1 MDIAKQVLKA
11 VFVSILLLFSLLI
24 FRQPHKAY
32 YYTNGEYIF
41 SPGSAP
47 SSTRSEIITQLDKF
61 QAGCTRRDLD
71 QVDKFIEQ
79 LFSKDN
85 LLVLGPMPDEIF
97 IGDEEV
103 SKLIYSDWNTWGDMK
118 FMIDTAN
125 ISSAGDAAWIS
136 TIGYVRFDL
145 PRFLVLPLRLSAV
158 MVKEDQDWKF
168 QSMQFQFD
176 LNLFFLFFTTN
187 MLVAWLSAS
196 VETLVV
202 LVVKRFQL
210 KGKTVDFSQSSG
222 IL

>member
-1 MDIAKQVLKA
+1 
-11 VFVSILLLFSLLI
+11 
-24 FRQPHKAY
+24 
-32 YYTNGEYIF
+32 
-41 SPGSAP
+41 
-47 SSTRSEIITQLDKF
+47 
-61 QAGCTRRDLD
+61 
-71 QVDKFIEQ
+71 
-79 LFSKDN
+79 
-85 LLVLGPMPDEIF
+85 
-97 IGDEEV
+97 
-103 SKLIYSDWNTWGDMK
+103 
-118 FMIDTAN
+118 
-125 ISSAGDAAWIS
+125 
-136 TIGYVRFDL
+136 
-145 PRFLVLPLRLSAV
+145 

>member
-1 MDIAKQVLKA
+1 M
-11 VFVSILLLFSLLI
+11 
-24 FRQPHKAY
+24 
-32 YYTNGEYIF
+32 
-41 SPGSAP
+41 
-47 SSTRSEIITQLDKF
+47 
-61 QAGCTRRDLD
+61 
-71 QVDKFIEQ
+71 
-79 LFSKDN
+79 
-85 LLVLGPMPDEIF
+85 
-97 IGDEEV
+97 
-103 SKLIYSDWNTWGDMK
+103 
-118 FMIDTAN
+118 
-125 ISSAGDAAWIS
+125 
-136 TIGYVRFDL
+136 
-145 PRFLVLPLRLSAV
+145 

>member
-1 MDIAKQVLKA
+1 
-11 VFVSILLLFSLLI
+11 
-24 FRQPHKAY
+24 
-32 YYTNGEYIF
+32 
-41 SPGSAP
+41 
-47 SSTRSEIITQLDKF
+47 
-61 QAGCTRRDLD
+61 
-71 QVDKFIEQ
+71 
-79 LFSKDN
+79 
-85 LLVLGPMPDEIF
+85 
-97 IGDEEV
+97 
-103 SKLIYSDWNTWGDMK
+103 
-118 FMIDTAN
+118 
-125 ISSAGDAAWIS
+125 
-136 TIGYVRFDL
+136 
-145 PRFLVLPLRLSAV
+145 LPLRLSAV

>member
-1 MDIAKQVLKA
+1 
-11 VFVSILLLFSLLI
+11 
-24 FRQPHKAY
+24 
-32 YYTNGEYIF
+32 
-41 SPGSAP
+41 
-47 SSTRSEIITQLDKF
+47 
-61 QAGCTRRDLD
+61 
-71 QVDKFIEQ
+71 VDKFIEQ